1 MNRVFSY
8 LFIFTIIAFISS
20 CKSEGKPETPEN
32 DKSQKGQDYAYP
44 PLPDTLRQ
52 RLMAEC
58 TQIEYL
64 FTDGFSAAS
73 STPAAV
79 KEGIDH
85 TNNVAVPKS
94 LLAQCKSVGRNQ
106 FLKGFKIELE
116 ADIYFNEPNCL
127 FFIYK
132 KNGQPLYSGMLKEN
146 GKEFF
151 SSVFNKVNPY

>member
-1 MNRVFSY
+1 MYRAFCI
-8 LFIFTIIAFISS
+8 LFVYALVVSATS
-20 CKSEGKPETPEN
+20 CKSNAETSEK
-32 DKSQKGQDYAYP
+32 DKSQIEQDYAYL

-64 FTDGFSAAS
+64 FTQGFSAAS

-116 ADIYFNEPNCL
+116 ADIYYSEPNCF

-132 KNGQPLYSGMLKEN
+132 KNGQPLYSGMLKDN
-146 GKEFF
+146 GKQFF
-151 SSVFNKVNPY
+151 SSIFNKVNPY

>member
-1 MNRVFSY
+1 MYRTFCILLIYTLVVSA
-8 LFIFTIIAFISS
+8 TS
-20 CKSEGKPETPEN
+20 CKSESKTEN
-32 DKSQKGQDYAYP
+32 SEKDKSQLEQDYAYP
-44 PLPDTLRQ
+44 PLPDTLRK

-64 FTDGFSAAS
+64 FTQGFSAAS

-85 TNNVAVPKS
+85 TNNEAVPKS
-94 LLAQCKSVGRNQ
+94 ILAQCKSVGRNQ

-116 ADIYFNEPNCL
+116 ADIYYSEPNCF

-146 GKEFF
+146 GKQFL

>member
-1 MNRVFSY
+1 MYKACCV
-8 LFIFTIIAFISS
+8 LFIFMLIVSVSS
-20 CKSEGKPETPEN
+20 CKSDSKTKTSEN
-32 DKSQKGQDYAYP
+32 DSSQIEQDYAYP

-64 FTDGFSAAS
+64 FTEGFSAAS
-73 STPAAV
+73 STPGAV

-85 TNNVAVPKS
+85 TNNIAVPKS
-94 LLAQCKSVGRNQ
+94 ALAQCKSLGRNQ

-116 ADIYFNEPNCL
+116 ADIYFSEPNCF

-132 KNGQPLYSGMLKEN
+132 KNGQPLYSGMLKDN
-146 GKEFF
+146 GKQFF